1 VAPDWRG
8 PSPWRRPPAA
18 ALGRGVG
25 AHGTI
30 RPFAQGRRHS
40 FSLPPAPR
48 HAHSKPPFHPPALTI
63 FFNARSEAA
72 SKRHLSSQHPLIH
85 PNAGPI
91 LLEDYHLVEKLANV
105 SFV

>member
-1 VAPDWRG
+1 
-8 PSPWRRPPAA
+8 
-18 ALGRGVG
+18 
-25 AHGTI
+25 
-30 RPFAQGRRHS
+30 
-40 FSLPPAPR
+40 
-48 HAHSKPPFHPPALTI
+48 LTI
-63 FFNARSEAA
+63 FFNAWSEAA